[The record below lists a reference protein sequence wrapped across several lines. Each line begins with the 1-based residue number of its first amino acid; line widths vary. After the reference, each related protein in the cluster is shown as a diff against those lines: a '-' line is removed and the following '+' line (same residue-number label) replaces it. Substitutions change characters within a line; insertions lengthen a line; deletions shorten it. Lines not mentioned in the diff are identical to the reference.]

1 MKFLLLAAG
10 RSSRIYKKINK
21 PKCLININGESLI
34 TKIIKNIN
42 DIGNYQINIVVG
54 FKSKE
59 IKKELKNFQ
68 NIKYINNKFYKTR
81 DMTHSF
87 ITALKK
93 INDDL
98 IVTYT
103 DILFDKKIL
112 KIILKN
118 KKKEILLP
126 ILKNWKDVWK
136 RRKKNYFEDG
146 EDLKIDSKNYLNN
159 IGGNIDKKNVTKFQ
173 YTGIF
178 FIPKKLKK
186 ELIETYNQFPYK
198 KIHLTEFFNILV
210 NKNKIK
216 IKCLKVSANWYEFDD
231 FNDLINFNKRK

>member
-1 MKFLLLAAG
+1 MVL
-10 RSSRIYKKINK
+10 N
-21 PKCLININGESLI
+21 
-34 TKIIKNIN
+34 
-42 DIGNYQINIVVG
+42 Q
-54 FKSKE
+54 
-59 IKKELKNFQ
+59 KELKELKIFQ

-198 KIHLTEFFNILV
+198 KNI
-210 NKNKIK
+210 
-216 IKCLKVSANWYEFDD
+216 
-231 FNDLINFNKRK
+231 

>member
-1 MKFLLLAAG
+1 MNSFHNYAVKTLPNNFKLIAKHSDNTIEAAVNTKISLLCLMFHPERPNISQKQIDQIVISHLDMKFLLLAAG

-136 RRKKNYFEDG
+136 RRKKLF
-146 EDLKIDSKNYLNN
+146 
-159 IGGNIDKKNVTKFQ
+159 
-173 YTGIF
+173 
-178 FIPKKLKK
+178 
-186 ELIETYNQFPYK
+186 
-198 KIHLTEFFNILV
+198 
-210 NKNKIK
+210 
-216 IKCLKVSANWYEFDD
+216 
-231 FNDLINFNKRK
+231 